1 MQRARLEPAD
11 APLCQVHE
19 HKAGWLQARLACIKK
34 VPNGARRARPP
45 LITYAHLLSWA
56 AVLSAS
62 SAEKPQI
69 GIHALIWTFLSLFF
83 SVPPAQ
89 SRQVNSAPAAARSLR
104 TAVDRT
110 DALAWANSHRL
121 RTAVQLDLQ
130 QRIIVDFVG
139 PV

>member
-1 MQRARLEPAD
+1 MER
-11 APLCQVHE
+11 
-19 HKAGWLQARLACIKK
+19 
-34 VPNGARRARPP
+34 RRARPP
-45 LITYAHLLSWA
+45 LITYAHLLFWA

-69 GIHALIWTFLSLFF
+69 GIHALNWTFLSLFF

-89 SRQVNSAPAAARSLR
+89 STQVNSAPAAARSLR

-121 RTAVQLDLQ
+121 RAAVQLDLQ
-130 QRIIVDFVG
+130 QRRIVDFVG